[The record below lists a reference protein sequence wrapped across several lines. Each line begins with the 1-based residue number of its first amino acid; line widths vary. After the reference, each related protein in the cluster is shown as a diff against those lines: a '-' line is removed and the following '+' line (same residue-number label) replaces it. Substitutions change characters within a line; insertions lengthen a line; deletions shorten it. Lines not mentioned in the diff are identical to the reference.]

1 MPYFLQIHT
10 SGGIMGFKKMQSNF
24 TFTDISLFSSIEKN
38 RAVKRMQQIN
48 AIVDWSR
55 IENLLTRS
63 YPVGKSARGNEAYP
77 PVLLM
82 KCLLLQQWF
91 HIDSD
96 PELETQINDRTSF
109 KKFLG
114 LSLDDLA
121 PDHSTFSRFRGR
133 FSKDTMRMI
142 NNELLNQFAAKGLT
156 INEGV
161 AIDARLVQSASH
173 PVSKEKLKEENQKRE
188 TPAGN
193 LDKNGNILKFS
204 RDLESDWT
212 IKNDIPHF
220 GLKEHAA
227 VDTRYG
233 FVLAT
238 EMTPASHHDS
248 PYLPLCV
255 AGSCHTKNPIKKVY
269 ADKGYFGK
277 NNREFLHLNNIADGI
292 MTRAVRGTELTSF
305 EKERNKAISKV
316 RYIVEQYFGISHL
329 HNNAFRA
336 RFTRLIKN
344 AINACFRQMAFN
356 ILRGTKVL
364 NPA

>member
-1 MPYFLQIHT
+1 
-10 SGGIMGFKKMQSNF
+10 MGFKKMKNNL
-24 TFTDISLFSSIEKN
+24 TFTDLSLFSSIEKN
-38 RAVKRMQQIN
+38 RAIRRMKQIN
-48 AIVDWSR
+48 SIVNWSR
-55 IENLLTRS
+55 IDNLLMEN
-63 YPVGKSARGNEAYP
+63 YPVGKSADGNEAYLP
-77 PVLLM
+77 LILM

-91 HIDSD
+91 KIDSD
-96 PELETQINDRTSF
+96 PELETQINDRISF

-114 LSLDDLA
+114 LSLDDPA

-142 NNELLNQFAAKGLT
+142 NHELLSQFASKGLT
-156 INEGV
+156 INEGI

-173 PVSKEKLKEENQKRE
+173 PISKEKLKEEKQKRE
-188 TPAGN
+188 TPEGKLNKKGN
-193 LDKNGNILKFS
+193 PLKFS

-212 IKNDIPHF
+212 VKNDKPHY
-220 GLKEHAA
+220 GLKEHAS

-238 EMTPASHHDS
+238 EITPASHHDS

-255 AGSCHTKNPIKKVY
+255 AGSCHTKKPVRKVY

-277 NNREFLHLNNIADGI
+277 PNRDFLALNKFEDGI
-292 MTRAVRGTELTSF
+292 MRKATTGTELTEY
-305 EKERNKAISKV
+305 EKERNKSISKV

-336 RFTRLIKN
+336 RFPRLIKN
-344 AINACFRQMAFN
+344 SIDAMFRQMAFN
-356 ILRGTKVL
+356 LLRGIRVV
-364 NPA
+364 PA